1 MSNVLPLLHCHPGQA
16 SKLAVVLL
24 DALGD
29 VVISDGER
37 ASLT

>member
-1 MSNVLPLLHCHPGQA
+1 MSNVLPPLHCHPGQA
-16 SKLAVVLL
+16 SKLAVLL
-24 DALGD
+24 DALGG